1 MVEYIQASGISN
13 AGEDEHFY
21 ELTSGI
27 YTGDIV
33 RISQVRNPIDL
44 DQDGSPDQ
52 FAYKMIGAFVTT
64 DNQVLNNTVGTPW
77 QTPGKVETLQA
88 SAVAEGTEN
97 EEVNKGV
104 WRMECIQRTV
114 NLRVVIGE

>member
-1 MVEYIQASGISN
+1 MVDYIQACDISN

-21 ELTSGI
+21 KLTTGI
-27 YTGDIV
+27 YTGDIA
-33 RISQVRNPIDL
+33 RISQVRNPIYL

-64 DNQVLNNTVGTPW
+64 DNQVRSNADGTPW
-77 QTPGKVETLQA
+77 ETPGKVETLQA

-97 EEVNKGV
+97 EAV
-104 WRMECIQRTV
+104 WRMEYIQRTV
-114 NLRVVIGE
+114 SLRVVIGE